1 VKGME
6 KRIDNRQEES
16 LLPAILA
23 FDIGGTRIKAG
34 IVQGSV
40 VSNLAIE
47 ALAGKGGTSDVLSQ
61 IVQIGKRLIA
71 GREVAAVGMSVKGII
86 DSHHGVILSV
96 NEALTSSVGVPIT
109 ERLMHE
115 FGVPTRF
122 ENDARMYTLGELLY
136 GAGRAATNMICLT
149 LGTGVGCGIALGR
162 RVLRGPHGLS
172 GILGGHITVQID
184 GPRCTCGNVG
194 CLEALI
200 GTGALI
206 HEATEALACGR
217 RSILREIPLSSLSP
231 QHIFAASAAS
241 DVLAQEIVQRFA
253 QHLGAGVVSLVH
265 AHDPD
270 LVVLGGG
277 MTAAAEQFL
286 PAVQAYVHR
295 HTWTLP
301 GLEARVTTSE
311 LRNTAALAGVAAYA
325 RGLDIFL

>member
-1 VKGME
+1 ME
-6 KRIDNRQEES
+6 KRIDSGQEES
-16 LLPAILA
+16 HLPAVLA

-34 IVQGSV
+34 IVRGSV
-40 VSNLAIE
+40 VSNLTIE
-47 ALAGKGGTSDVLSQ
+47 ALAGNDRTSDVLSQ
-61 IVQIGKRLIA
+61 IVRIGKCLVA
-71 GREVAAVGMSVKGII
+71 GREVVAVGMSVKGII
-86 DSHHGVILSV
+86 DPQRGVILSV
-96 NEALTSSVGVPIT
+96 NEALASSVGVPIA
-109 ERLMHE
+109 ERLTHM
-115 FGVPTRF
+115 FGVPTRL

-136 GAGRAATNMICLT
+136 GAGRTATNMVCLT
-149 LGTGVGCGIALGR
+149 LGTGVGCGVALGR

-206 HEATEALACGR
+206 NEVTEALARGR
-217 RSILREIPLSSLSP
+217 RSTLREIPLSSLSP
-231 QHIFAASAAS
+231 QQIFAASAAG
-241 DVLAQEIVQRFA
+241 DVLAQEIVQRFT
-253 QHLGAGVVSLVH
+253 QYLGAGVVSLIH

-277 MTAAAEQFL
+277 MSAAAEQFL
-286 PAVQAYVHR
+286 SEVQAYVHS

-311 LRNTAALAGVAAYA
+311 LRDAAALSGVAAYA
-325 RGLDIFL
+325 RGLDVFL

>member
-1 VKGME
+1 ME
-6 KRIDNRQEES
+6 KRIDSRQEES
-16 LLPAILA
+16 HLPAVLA

-40 VSNLAIE
+40 VSNLTIE
-47 ALAGKGGTSDVLSQ
+47 ALAGREGTSDVLSQ

-71 GREVAAVGMSVKGII
+71 RREVVAVGMSVKGII
-86 DSHHGVILSV
+86 DPQRGVILSV
-96 NEALTSSVGVPIT
+96 NEALASSVGVPIA
-109 ERLMHE
+109 ERLTRE
-115 FGVPTRF
+115 FGVPIRL

-136 GAGRAATNMICLT
+136 GAGRTATNMVCLT
-149 LGTGVGCGIALGR
+149 LGTGVGCGVALGR
-162 RVLRGPHGLS
+162 RILRGPHGLS
-172 GILGGHITVQID
+172 GILGGHITVQVD

-206 HEATEALACGR
+206 HEVTEALASGQH
-217 RSILREIPLSSLSP
+217 SILSEIPISSLLP
-231 QHIFAASAAS
+231 QHIFAASTAG
-241 DVLAQEIVQRFA
+241 DVLAQEIVQRFT
-253 QHLGAGVVSLVH
+253 QRLGAGVVSLVH

-277 MTAAAEQFL
+277 MAAAAEQFL
-286 PAVQAYVHR
+286 PEVQAYVHR

-301 GLEARVTTSE
+301 GVNVRITTSE
-311 LRNTAALAGVAAYA
+311 LREAAALSGVAAYA